1 LFSAHNKFSTIQ
13 TLETELRYTFIIFN
27 NFVNSKFHNMVYD
40 FHNDAERYFNYQY
53 LHSKEYIVPLVK
65 EYLDFS
71 QKLRILEIG
80 SAEAGVLKAFT
91 ELGHDCVGVEIS
103 ESRVNLAKRFM
114 KKEFDEGQI
123 HFYDSDVFNVKIEDL
138 GGKFDLIILKDVIEH
153 IHNRKILF
161 DKFKEFL
168 KPDGLVFIAMPPW
181 CMPFGGHQQMLFNKL
196 YSRMPYFHLLPMK
209 FTKLLLKWDKYPHIE
224 NWIDI
229 KATRISINGF
239 HNEAKLNGF
248 KINKAI
254 YYFINP
260 NYKFKFNLQP
270 REQSKIIASIP
281 WLRDFFTTTAYF
293 LIETEK

>member
-1 LFSAHNKFSTIQ
+1 
-13 TLETELRYTFIIFN
+13 
-27 NFVNSKFHNMVYD
+27 MVYD

-53 LHSKEYIVPLVK
+53 LHSREYIVPLVK
-65 EYLDFS
+65 NYLDFNS
-71 QKLRILEIG
+71 KLRVLEIG

-114 KKEFDEGQI
+114 KDEMDAGLI
-123 HFYDSDVFNVKIEDL
+123 SFFDSDIFKVNVDKL

-153 IHNRKILF
+153 IHGREKLY

-168 KPDGLVFIAMPPW
+168 KPNGLVFIAMPPW
-181 CMPFGGHQQMLFNKL
+181 CMPFGGHQQMLHNKL
-196 YSRMPYFHLLPMK
+196 YARLPYFHLLPMW
-209 FTKLLLKWDKYPHIE
+209 FTKLLLKWDKYPHIDAWE
-224 NWIDI
+224 DI

-239 HNEAKLNGF
+239 KREIKLNGF
-248 KINKAI
+248 KIKKGI

-260 NYKFKFNLQP
+260 NYKFKFNLNP
-270 REQSKIIASIP
+270 REQLSIITSIP
-281 WLRDFFTTTAYF
+281 YLRDFLTTTVYY

>member
-1 LFSAHNKFSTIQ
+1 
-13 TLETELRYTFIIFN
+13 
-27 NFVNSKFHNMVYD
+27 MVYD
-40 FHNDAERYFNYQY
+40 FHKDAERYFNYQY
-53 LHSKEYIVPLVK
+53 LHSKEYILPLVNK
-65 EYLDFS
+65 YLDFS

-114 KKEFDEGQI
+114 KTEYESGQI
-123 HFYDSDVFNVKIEDL
+123 NFYDNDVFKVNIDEL

-168 KPDGLVFIAMPPW
+168 KPNGFVFIAMPPW
-181 CMPFGGHQQMLFNKL
+181 NMPFGGHQQMLINKF
-196 YSRMPYFHLLPMK
+196 YSRMPYFHLLPMW
-209 FTKLLLKWDKYPHIE
+209 FTKLLLKWDHYPHIDA
-224 NWIDI
+224 WIEI
-229 KATRISINGF
+229 KETRISINGF
-239 HNEAKLNGF
+239 HREAKLNGF
-248 KINKAI
+248 KISKAI

-260 NYKFKFNLQP
+260 NYKFKFNLNP
-270 REQSKIIASIP
+270 RKQNRLIAAIP
-281 WLRDFFTTTAYF
+281 YLRDFFTTTAYF